1 MEENWRLRFHVSS
14 SEATVAAL
22 KAENRFLED
31 SFQANNFYLVLII
44 VLSVDANTII
54 ESFSSQC
61 FFSMISLKKL
71 CNN

>member
-1 MEENWRLRFHVSS
+1 MEENWRLRLQVSS

-44 VLSVDANTII
+44 
-54 ESFSSQC
+54 
-61 FFSMISLKKL
+61 
-71 CNN
+71 

>member
-31 SFQANNFYLVLII
+31 SFQANNFYLVLIF
-44 VLSVDANTII
+44 VL
-54 ESFSSQC
+54 FS
-61 FFSMISLKKL
+61 
-71 CNN
+71 